1 MRVLR
6 FALLPLVLILSLC
19 TATSANAESKVAD
32 CLELKFPSA
41 TATSTIFTLT
51 VKVYATCT
59 EEQIGRGKGQR
70 AVFSMPQEDSLL
82 TLGSC
87 SGPTAQPRVGLS
99 DGLLGTATCSLRVG
113 SNSLPSLR
121 VGATSTTIRMWF
133 SWDFSEKSV
142 SVPHTS
148 IPGSASNGGGGSSS
162 GSSSSS
168 PGLSAPAIKNCVS
181 APETPLLSI
190 NWNEKGPLF
199 KFSPAT
205 SGDKATVIGWSFA
218 LYDIVKR
225 AWDPWSARKEIF
237 PVTPG
242 EYQAMPESNKS
253 KIAFLVYGTN
263 ACGSSDSAREV
274 KTNNGVP
281 LEALVQDDILSLTAT
296 LKRVTVGSKVPVTEL
311 ANSRLKLDLFVMS
324 STPSICRLMTDDFI
338 EMLDVGECKLVV
350 TSVSSFNKI
359 GSTGRE
365 LTLPVLEKSIPARQ
379 SILKVKLAKSYNLSV
394 SRIKLSESSSAGL
407 PIFFQ
412 SLTEDV
418 CEIDGEFLVL
428 RTKGICDL
436 LLSQDGNEDFLA
448 AEDKF
453 FVTLITDSNR
463 VITCSKGK
471 LTKKV
476 TGLNPK
482 CPVGY
487 KKK

>member
-1 MRVLR
+1 
-6 FALLPLVLILSLC
+6 
-19 TATSANAESKVAD
+19 
-32 CLELKFPSA
+32 
-41 TATSTIFTLT
+41 
-51 VKVYATCT
+51 
-59 EEQIGRGKGQR
+59 
-70 AVFSMPQEDSLL
+70 
-82 TLGSC
+82 
-87 SGPTAQPRVGLS
+87 
-99 DGLLGTATCSLRVG
+99 
-113 SNSLPSLR
+113 
-121 VGATSTTIRMWF
+121 
-133 SWDFSEKSV
+133 
-142 SVPHTS
+142 
-148 IPGSASNGGGGSSS
+148 
-162 GSSSSS
+162 
-168 PGLSAPAIKNCVS
+168 
-181 APETPLLSI
+181 
-190 NWNEKGPLF
+190 
-199 KFSPAT
+199 
-205 SGDKATVIGWSFA
+205 
-218 LYDIVKR
+218 VKR